1 MENIKNILENLFSPL
16 SKDYCVYFYFLSVI
30 SFICVLISILLF
42 SAKAFKNKGK
52 TLCLDLLTVIP
63 LYLVLYFKNRLLYSM
78 CIN

>member
-16 SKDYCVYFYFLSVI
+16 SKDYCVYFYFLSVL
-30 SFICVLISILLF
+30 SFICVLISIILF
-42 SAKAFKNKGK
+42 STKACNNKGK
-52 TLCLDLLTVIP
+52 TLSLDLLTVIP